1 MSFAGVHLCPL
12 AAGVALDVAAPQ
24 ELAVALPHTGVL
36 VCVVPPSAAHQVT
49 AADLLHNSLITQP
62 ALRPN
67 TARHRVRFAVIRGLL
82 HVHQV
87 CVHGFPVGVEL
98 LDLEEFGPL
107 VAAGFDWFHV
117 HSMGVLLFEN
127 VAELAELGKCR
138 PAGFGGARA
147 RNTMTLAFQMHVL
160 LQDLDTQTT
169 EREVTFTDLANNLL
183 KVILLYMSK
192 SLKKT
197 SLCKHTILLC
207 I

>member
-107 VAAGFDWFHV
+107 VAAGFDRFHV
-117 HSMGVLLFEN
+117 HSMGILLFEN
-127 VAELAELGKCR
+127 VAELAKLGKFS
-138 PAGFGGARA
+138 PAGFSGAGA
-147 RNTMTLAFQMHVL
+147 RNTVTLAFQMHVL

-169 EREVTFTDLANNLL
+169 RREVTFTGLANHLL
-183 KVILLYMSK
+183 KRL
-192 SLKKT
+192 SLFIEVG
-197 SLCKHTILLC
+197 H
-207 I
+207 